1 MRESVHP
8 GRHARSPA
16 PPPIRQV
23 RRAGVPLSGLFATH
37 TGQGSPCRVQGLE
50 LTMAMAM
57 AMAIGEGVAQ
67 RTQACALKTPAWR
80 GRYLASQGLKP
91 KEPDLLAPTPRRGS
105 NCTKRCELLTAN
117 CTQPHRS
124 GGCLQTGDLYEGRQG
139 MDGCSVRPCLTPV
152 GARKWAVKHGPR

>member
-23 RRAGVPLSGLFATH
+23 R
-37 TGQGSPCRVQGLE
+37 GQGSPCRASLIPTQGRGPPVGSLAWSWRWQW
-50 LTMAMAM
+50 LLARGWRKGPRRAPS
-57 AMAIGEGVAQ
+57 
-67 RTQACALKTPAWR
+67 KTPAWR

-105 NCTKRCELLTAN
+105 NCTKRCEMLTAN